1 MNAPLRRV
9 GVVVLIL
16 FALLFI
22 NLNWVQG
29 YKANAYRNDPHN
41 GRVLLSEYQRE
52 RGRILLAGGEVA
64 AQSVATTDNLK
75 YQRRYPLGAA
85 YAQVVGYKP
94 VTGAATGIERAE
106 NDFLAGTAD
115 SLFTE
120 RVKDLFTGN
129 RTPGGN
135 VLLTIDKKVQDAAYN
150 GLLTNQKGV
159 TSGAAVALDPKTGKI
174 LALTSI
180 PSFDPNPLVSHDTT
194 AAGAAYTRANS
205 AAGNP
210 LLLKATGDVYPP
222 ASTMKVIISAAAL
235 SSGQYTPQTPIP
247 ATNSYS
253 PIPGSGHPITN
264 SSPNTCPQPTLTLLE
279 ALTVSCNTAFAR
291 LGVTLGADQVTSMAQ
306 AFGFEDGGLTITGT
320 DNQSMPVAAS
330 HTGDLSDKN
339 FLAQSSIGQ
348 YNVRE
353 SPMQNAL
360 IAATIANGGVQMRP
374 YLVDKLQAP
383 DLNIISTTQPKTL
396 RTPIQPQVAAQLQD
410 MMVSV
415 VQNGTGQ
422 NAQIPG
428 YRVGGKTGTAQ
439 NGEGA
444 DAHGWFIGWAM
455 KDNQPI
461 VAVCVFLQQA
471 GPGGSAEAARIGGNI
486 MQAAISEKGPN

>member
-1 MNAPLRRV
+1 VNAPLRRV

-29 YKANAYRNDPHN
+29 YKADAYRNDPHN
-41 GRVLLSEYQRE
+41 NRVLLTEYQRE
-52 RGRILLAGGEVA
+52 RGRILLASGELA

-75 YQRRYPLGAA
+75 YQRRYPLGPAFS
-85 YAQVVGYKP
+85 QIVGYKP
-94 VTGAATGIERAE
+94 VNGAATGIERAE

-120 RVKDLFTGN
+120 RIKDLFTGN
-129 RTPGGN
+129 KTPGGN
-135 VLLTIDKKVQDAAYN
+135 VILTIDKKVQETAYN
-150 GLLTNQKGV
+150 GLINNQKGV
-159 TSGAAVALDPKTGKI
+159 DQGAAVALDPKTGKI
-174 LALTSI
+174 MALVSI
-180 PSFDPNPLVSHDTT
+180 PSFDPNPLVSHDINAAAT
-194 AAGAAYTRANS
+194 AYRQANAAP
-205 AAGNP
+205 GKP
-210 LLLKATGDVYPP
+210 LLLKAIGDIYPP

-235 SSGQYTPQTPIP
+235 SSARYTPETQVP
-247 ATNSYS
+247 AGNSYS
-253 PIPGSGHPITN
+253 PIAGSGHPITN
-264 SSPNTCPQPTLTLLE
+264 SSPNTCPDANLTLLQ
-279 ALTVSCNTAFAR
+279 ALTVSCNTAFAH
-291 LGVTLGADQVTSMAQ
+291 LGVTLGADQVTSTAQ
-306 AFGFEDGGLTITGT
+306 AFGFEDGSLTLAGGGNVAI
-320 DNQSMPVAAS
+320 PVAAS

-353 SPMQNAL
+353 SPMQNAM

-396 RTPIQPQVAAQLQD
+396 RTPITPEVAGQLQQ
-410 MMVSV
+410 MMESV
-415 VQNGTGQ
+415 VQNGTGR
-422 NAQIPG
+422 NAKIEG

-471 GPGGSAEAARIGGNI
+471 GVGGSAEAARIGGDI
-486 MQAAISEKGPN
+486 MRAAISEKGPN